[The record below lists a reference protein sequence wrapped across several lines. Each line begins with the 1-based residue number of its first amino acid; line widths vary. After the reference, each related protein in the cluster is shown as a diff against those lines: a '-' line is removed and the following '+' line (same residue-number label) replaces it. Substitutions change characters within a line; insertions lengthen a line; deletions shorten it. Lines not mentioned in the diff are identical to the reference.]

1 MEVQN
6 LCLIYQKENLMNIE
20 IILPP
25 IELQNQFADIV
36 KQIDKQKFEIE
47 NSLKRNAGIIRKF
60 DGKILLNRKML

>member
-1 MEVQN
+1 
-6 LCLIYQKENLMNIE
+6 MNIE